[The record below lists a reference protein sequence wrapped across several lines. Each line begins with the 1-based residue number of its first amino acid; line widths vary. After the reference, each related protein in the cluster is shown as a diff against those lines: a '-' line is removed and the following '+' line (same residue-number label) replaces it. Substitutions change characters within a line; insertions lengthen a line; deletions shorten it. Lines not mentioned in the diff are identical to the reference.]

1 MTRITAK
8 LEHGMAVQLSNG
20 RHQWQADEHIQG
32 DFDEAQHK
40 RLAQIAR
47 RCPVHKTLAHGV
59 AFEDNAT
66 FAKRSDS

>member
-32 DFDEAQHK
+32 D
-40 RLAQIAR
+40 
-47 RCPVHKTLAHGV
+47 
-59 AFEDNAT
+59 
-66 FAKRSDS
+66 S